1 MAYAQNP
8 ATVQRLGNVD
18 ISGLS
23 LSSAMR
29 NDLSSGMSAAAF
41 NAKYAGGGFQPIS
54 LARQLSAPAPTPAP
68 APQPAPTPAVP
79 APVQNVSQPLFDF
92 SAQQQQGFQN
102 LLNQQNTQQQ
112 GLFTQ
117 YTNMLNNQEP
127 LPEIYQRL
135 FTELGIPQ
143 MNQAYLD
150 FAASQPAAFQNLLA
164 QQQALQQGLLGQ
176 YGQFTTDQQ
185 AAMAQLLGAQN
196 ETQQGLFGQYASTL
210 QGQEQLPALYERL
223 QNELGIPELSQQAG
237 AFKNEMQRVKGLLD
251 RLDEDVT
258 SRTSGTYT
266 TEAMRRRMLSSE
278 GDVLRNNLGRL
289 GTGLE
294 PISEMLTGAQ
304 GQLSNLMPLY
314 MQQQQLALKPLEME
328 IGSLGER
335 FAREMGGFTNNQALV
350 RDLLQS
356 RLGALDSQ
364 FGREMQGFTSN
375 QALQGN
381 VFSNMINNAQGQLGT
396 MLPLYAQEQEQQLR
410 PLDMQINALGDTFAR
425 QISGFTA
432 DRELQLTALMDKLNR
447 ERQLSDR
454 DWELAQQIAAEQR
467 DFERQRQLAA
477 EQFSRDKQLAS
488 ISASRYLG
496 GGGGGVPAP
505 TPAPAPTYTAP
516 RQLPTL
522 PPPPVSSSGVPQ
534 LFPSTNP
541 FNDPVFRLLTGAK

>member
-1 MAYAQNP
+1 MATQAYVTSVYKELLGRAPDSGGLQHYMGYSDP
-8 ATVQRLGNVD
+8 AAIRSSILG
-18 ISGLS
+18 
-23 LSSAMR
+23 SAEYKKR
-29 NDLSSGMSAAAF
+29 QA
-41 NAKYAGGGFQPIS
+41 S
-54 LARQLSAPAPTPAP
+54 LAAPKPA
-68 APQPAPTPAVP
+68 ATTTATATK
-79 APVQNVSQPLFDF
+79 NVSQPLFDF

-150 FAASQPAAFQNLLA
+150 FASGQPAAFQSLMA
-164 QQQALQQGLLGQ
+164 QQQALQQGLLDQ
-176 YGQFTTDQQ
+176 YGQFATDQQ
-185 AAMAQLLGAQN
+185 AALTQLLQGQRD
-196 ETQQGLFGQYASTL
+196 TQQGLFGQYSDTL
-210 QGQEQLPALYERL
+210 AGQEQLPDLYQRL
-223 QNELGIPELSQQAG
+223 QAELGIPELSQQAG

-266 TEAMRRRMLSSE
+266 TEAMRRRILSSE

-304 GQLSNLMPLY
+304 GQLASLMPLY
-314 MQQQQLALKPLEME
+314 TQQQQLALKPLEME

-335 FAREMGGFTNNQALV
+335 FAREMGGFTNNQSLV

-381 VFSNMINNAQGQLGT
+381 VFSNIIGNAQNQLGA

-410 PLDMQINALGDTFAR
+410 PLDMQIGALGDTFAR

-496 GGGGGVPAP
+496 GGGGVPTPA
-505 TPAPAPTYTAP
+505 PAPAPTYTPP

-522 PPPPVSSSGVPQ
+522 PAPTTLPSLPGVSNVSPGVQ
-534 LFPSTNP
+534 AGL
-541 FNDPVFRLLTGAK
+541 DVFKALGIR